1 MDLTCHV
8 YKTERR
14 IRWEDLSLLAT
25 TERYVRWRLYNGAMH
40 SLKGVSLIG
49 TTGRIIRQEDYLLSA
64 TTGRTI
70 RQEGYPLNDPRE
82 RIIRWEDYERTRV
95 KDVVLILLLVSKRGE
110 SFRRLVT

>member
-1 MDLTCHV
+1 
-8 YKTERR
+8 
-14 IRWEDLSLLAT
+14 
-25 TERYVRWRLYNGAMH
+25 MH
-40 SLKGVSLIG
+40 SLRGLSLFG
-49 TTGRIIRQEDYLLSA
+49 TTGRIIREEGYLLSG

-70 RQEGYPLNDPRE
+70 RQEGLLNDTRE

>member
-1 MDLTCHV
+1 
-8 YKTERR
+8 
-14 IRWEDLSLLAT
+14 
-25 TERYVRWRLYNGAMH
+25 MH
-40 SLKGVSLIG
+40 SLRGLSLIG
-49 TTGRIIRQEDYLLSA
+49 TTGRFIRQEGYLLSG

-70 RQEGYPLNDPRE
+70 RQEDYLLNDTRE

>member
-8 YKTERR
+8 YK
-14 IRWEDLSLLAT
+14 

-40 SLKGVSLIG
+40 LLRGLSLIG
-49 TTGRIIRQEDYLLSA
+49 

-70 RQEGYPLNDPRE
+70 RQEDYLLNDTRK

-95 KDVVLILLLVSKRGE
+95 KDVVILLLVSKRGE